1 MRHEIK
7 TRSNADMIVSNTLT
21 RHAHDQSMTVQPND
35 ISNLA
40 QITCIP
46 GLESPMIN
54 TDADIL

>member
-1 MRHEIK
+1 MK
-7 TRSNADMIVSNTLT
+7 LKQGPMLTRLCLT

-35 ISNLA
+35 ISSLA
-40 QITCIP
+40 QIAFIP